1 MCGGLN
7 SVLGLYYFFH
17 RGSSES
23 VPLKDDSE
31 TTTLVRGMHG
41 LFEPVFPLTTN
52 KSPCQSTGV
61 YLARLPAI
69 PHVLSSDSWHMSPSK
84 PPARQKP
91 PDTFHFSI
99 LSWPF
104 CIMLR
109 VFLIHSQTL
118 PRYTHSFIEFRHTSF
133 LWPHMHSEQARSQI
147 TSLTKLERKEFTF
160 NQWNNCVFRVC
171 VSVCFRNPSGQP
183 HSCGEQHRG
192 TSRLVYALRTSPMS
206 TAALRGERKH
216 IF

>member
-1 MCGGLN
+1 MDRLLQTGLRVHF
-7 SVLGLYYFFH
+7 SGEGWI
-17 RGSSES
+17 RSSDS
-23 VPLKDDSE
+23 IISSPRIFWVSKDDSE

-52 KSPCQSTGV
+52 KSPCQSAGV
-61 YLARLPAI
+61 YLARLSAI
-69 PHVLSSDSWHMSPSK
+69 PHVFSSDSWHMSQSK
-84 PPARQKP
+84 PPARQKN
-91 PDTFHFSI
+91 PDTFYFSN

-118 PRYTHSFIEFRHTSF
+118 PRYTHSFNEFRHTSF

-160 NQWNNCVFRVC
+160 NQ
-171 VSVCFRNPSGQP
+171 
-183 HSCGEQHRG
+183 
-192 TSRLVYALRTSPMS
+192 
-206 TAALRGERKH
+206 
-216 IF
+216 